1 MKTSKKLL
9 AAFNESINRGKNEEV
24 GSMDFFEV
32 NKKTYSVIKTEQNK
46 YALFCEDEF
55 LPILEKVLND

>member
-24 GSMDFFEV
+24 GSIDSFEV
-32 NKKTYSVIKTEQNK
+32 NKKNIFRNKNRTE
-46 YALFCEDEF
+46 
-55 LPILEKVLND
+55 